1 MMTMFPPLRLPLLLL
16 LLAVLAP
23 RARSAPPHIV
33 LIVAD
38 DLGWTDLACFGSGYY
53 RTPHLDR
60 LARDGM
66 RFTSTYT
73 CGPNCAPTRA
83 CLMSGQYSPRHGIYT
98 VGNGFRGL
106 AELRRLVPAPVGT
119 ALPCSGP
126 RYPRPLSS
134 H

>member
-1 MMTMFPPLRLPLLLL
+1 MGLTCWKSGSEPFTAMTMSRSLHLSLLLL
-16 LLAVLAP
+16 TVLVSP
-23 RARSAPPHIV
+23 ARPAPPHIV

-38 DLGWTDLACFGSGYY
+38 DLGWTDLACFGSRYY

-83 CLMSGQYSPRHGIYT
+83 CLMSGQY
-98 VGNGFRGL
+98 
-106 AELRRLVPAPVGT
+106 
-119 ALPCSGP
+119 
-126 RYPRPLSS
+126 LSLI
-134 H
+134 HI